1 MTQYTYKRIN
11 DINKTINIYI
21 TFSIH
26 IDEMSQNRRP
36 RGGTVGLFAFPR
48 VGRSDP
54 DALYN
59 WDGADL
65 SPSVYLDEYDMPSHT
80 DIKRP
85 NIIPFPR
92 VGRSEKYVK
101 YAARNQEMKR
111 SNGPNGGLWFGPR
124 LGRLQKR
131 SNMENTNQADQL

>member
-1 MTQYTYKRIN
+1 MFPI
-11 DINKTINIYI
+11 IA
-21 TFSIH
+21 
-26 IDEMSQNRRP
+26 DEMSQNRRP

-54 DALYN
+54 DTLYN
-59 WDGADL
+59 WDGAEL
-65 SPSVYLDEYDMPSHT
+65 PPSAYLDDYDMPTHP

-92 VGRSEKYVK
+92 VGRAEKYAK
-101 YAARNQEMKR
+101 YAATRTQEMKR

-131 SNMENTNQADQL
+131 SNTESTNQVDQL